1 MPRCYACALP
11 PGQTK
16 YGTANYYFSGPELED
31 SLEEVAI
38 TVAFH
43 PPCYVAFAGWY
54 ETHRNLGHI
63 VCAWALHCWNF
74 NGRRRPERALRLVR
88 EVWQIEDLRVRTARS
103 WRRRVFAA
111 WTRAVADATSE
122 TTSEDMPVDLRL
134 VLLF

>member
-16 YGTANYYFSGPELED
+16 YGTANYYFSGPELE
-31 SLEEVAI
+31 E
-38 TVAFH
+38 VAFH

-63 VCAWALHCWNF
+63 VCAWALHCLN
-74 NGRRRPERALRLVR
+74 RRRRAERALALWLVR

-111 WTRAVADATSE
+111 WTRAVAEATSE
-122 TTSEDMPVDLRL
+122 GLPELVSTSSGEL
-134 VLLF
+134 